1 MSKIRATACILT
13 KNEEDNLPKC
23 LAPLRDFEEIIVYDS
38 GSTDKTVE
46 VAQKFGATVIEGA
59 WEGFGATRKKL
70 FEAANQPWILWI
82 DADEVAGEDLIGEI
96 RNCVEADPKAD
107 GYRINRI
114 SWIGGKRFRHG
125 NWYPDW
131 NLRLFLPI
139 ISPSTPRSVLALSSE
154 SQKPKRKEASANA
167 AKEPVL
173 PRTRDGRN
181 LSAILKV
188 ASQKQRKPAPA
199 PRRLF
204 RPETRTRPRYVQNR
218 PRPVSL
224 RTQAGPRAILDITF
238 LCENVGPHPYIIA
251 ARAGR
256 G

>member
-131 NLRLFLPI
+131 NLRLFRRTAWSMEERDVHESVEIEGAPGRFFSRLEHHSYKDWNERKTRASRYAKLWASQAFRDGRRATFFDQVGHSWGCFFKGYFI
-139 ISPSTPRSVLALSSE
+139 KLGFLDGISGLRLALSNKAE
-154 SQKPKRKEASANA
+154 
-167 AKEPVL
+167 
-173 PRTRDGRN
+173 
-181 LSAILKV
+181 V
-188 ASQKQRKPAPA
+188 ADKY
-199 PRRLF
+199 RRLRKAWDKF
-204 RPETRTRPRYVQNR
+204 
-218 PRPVSL
+218 
-224 RTQAGPRAILDITF
+224 G
-238 LCENVGPHPYIIA
+238 G
-251 ARAGR
+251 
-256 G
+256 